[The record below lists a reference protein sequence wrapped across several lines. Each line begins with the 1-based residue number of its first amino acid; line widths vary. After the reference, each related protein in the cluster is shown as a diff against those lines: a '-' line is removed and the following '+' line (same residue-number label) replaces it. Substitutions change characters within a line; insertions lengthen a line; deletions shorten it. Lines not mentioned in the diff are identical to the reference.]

1 MRHWHPQE
9 FTYDILIPKLDK
21 SIFALTEEEAEAYF
35 QWFMERVP
43 ERVAYVSK
51 VCASELGISED
62 RLDCSPES
70 LVLLWRWF
78 IQRGKTETVPE
89 PEDRQLKNTQKSA
102 MARIERQLTL
112 ETEYIIRDIGMYFG
126 ETLRKNNPSL
136 YWTYYTTPTTDF
148 YQNHPLLMGFISR
161 KGESVFK
168 MPFEPIHMAHVQ
180 GVNLLDNSAKE
191 TDLLKVYN
199 FWTSRFISDE

>member
-78 IQRGKTETVPE
+78 ILRGKTETVPE

-102 MARIERQLTL
+102 IARIERQLTL

-126 ETLRKNNPSL
+126 ETLRKNNSSL